1 VGDERTQH
9 HTPLHVMSAA
19 ELALFLSV
27 FLACTVEAVEAVEAL
42 TIVLAVGITRG
53 WSSAL
58 AGVGAAVAVLT
69 AVVEAP
75 GEDVERLSVN
85 A

>member
-1 VGDERTQH
+1 MTLIGAVG
-9 HTPLHVMSAA
+9 PG

-27 FLACTVEAVEAVEAL
+27 FLACTVEAVEAL